1 MVADL
6 QHEPAS
12 PIQQLQ
18 QQQQQQQLQAGYRQ
32 GTHPLRAV
40 HNLVC
45 TVQYANREHVWS
57 DMMYIVQFF

>member
-6 QHEPAS
+6 QHEPAP

-45 TVQYANREHVWS
+45 TVQYANREHV
-57 DMMYIVQFF
+57 